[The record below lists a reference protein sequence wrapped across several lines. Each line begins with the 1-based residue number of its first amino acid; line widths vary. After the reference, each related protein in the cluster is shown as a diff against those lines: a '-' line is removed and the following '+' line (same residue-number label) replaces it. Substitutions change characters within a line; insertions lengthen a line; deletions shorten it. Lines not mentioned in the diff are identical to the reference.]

1 MNTDELKMLI
11 QKILEEMEVN
21 GYKLETINAE
31 KCTFNSLLKFCKNN
45 KIEKYDINVGFEFL
59 EKHYNLSKRKST
71 NRYKCRRL
79 RSIYLIE
86 WFRTGENIRRKSI
99 PQKCKNIIPEKYIA
113 ITETYESFLIK
124 KNLSNKTITLK
135 LSTLAKLFSFASM
148 NGINSYEK
156 ITKELI
162 YDFIEIQKGKYQYA
176 YIYSMLY
183 HIKTFYDYL
192 YREGKSEMNGKKIFP
207 RIIKKERKKILSYYT
222 KDEIKQ
228 ILSLVDTSTKIGK
241 RDYAVLLLAI
251 TYGLRNSD
259 IVNLTFSNI
268 DWNHNK
274 MGIIQFKTK
283 AYLELVLT
291 ENVKYAL
298 LDYIKNA
305 RPKYKSNYIF
315 LKFRMP
321 YEYTENKSL
330 YNSIQ
335 KYIDK
340 SNINVGTRQK
350 GLHSLRHSV
359 ASNLLN
365 NNVPLPVITG
375 VLGHSSIEVTNIY
388 LSINLEQLKKI
399 SLEVPDY
406 E

>member
-1 MNTDELKMLI
+1 MNTDELKILI
-11 QKILEEMEVN
+11 QKILEEMEVK
-21 GYKLETINAE
+21 GYKSETINAE
-31 KCTFNSLLKFCKNN
+31 KCVFNSLLKFCKNN
-45 KIEKYDINVGFEFL
+45 DIKAYNLNIGFEFL
-59 EKHYNLSKRKST
+59 EKHYNLSKRKNT

-86 WFRTGENIRRKSI
+86 WFKAGEDITMKSI
-99 PQKCKNIIPEKYIA
+99 SQKCKNILSDNYLKIIESYKSYLEKDNA
-113 ITETYESFLIK
+113 SNVTIK
-124 KNLSNKTITLK
+124 HK
-135 LSTLAKLFSFASM
+135 LSTLSKLLAFASA
-148 NGINSYEK
+148 NEINAYEK

-162 YDFIEIQKGKYQYA
+162 YDFVEKQKEKYKYA
-176 YIYSMLY
+176 YVYSMLY

-192 YREGKSEMNGKKIFP
+192 YSIGKSKINGKQLFP
-207 RIIKKERKKILSYYT
+207 RIMKKERQKILSYYT

-228 ILSLVDTSTKIGK
+228 ILSFVDTSTKMGK
-241 RDYAVLLLAI
+241 RDYAILLLAI

-259 IVNLTFSNI
+259 IVNLRFGNI

-274 MGIIQFKTK
+274 ISVIQYKTK
-283 AYLELVLT
+283 ERLELELT

-305 RPKYKSNYIF
+305 RPEFKSDYIF

-321 YEYTENKSL
+321 YEYTRNKSL
-330 YNSIQ
+330 YSSIR

-340 SNINVGTRQK
+340 SGINVDTRHK

-375 VLGHSSIEVTNIY
+375 ILGHSSIEVTNVY